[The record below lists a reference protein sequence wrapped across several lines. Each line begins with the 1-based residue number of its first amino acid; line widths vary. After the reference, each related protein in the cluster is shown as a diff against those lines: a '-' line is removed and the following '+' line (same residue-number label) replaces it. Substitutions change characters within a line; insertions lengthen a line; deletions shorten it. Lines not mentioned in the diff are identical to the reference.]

1 MCVLTIHCFLVWNLS
16 NNIEVDE
23 TNRKIEQYKKE
34 NEILIKKNAV
44 KNVRLEISFLI
55 CHKRTQI
62 WQFRVAKCILLRHF
76 VNIFE
81 QSRDEEYVKSQIEAE
96 GKESEERRAQFAN
109 VLKEEEQS
117 KKKEKEALIDD
128 LVGKVFCFYD
138 VVWTV

>member
-1 MCVLTIHCFLVWNLS
+1 MAIRGCKSVF
-16 NNIEVDE
+16 
-23 TNRKIEQYKKE
+23 Y
-34 NEILIKKNAV
+34 
-44 KNVRLEISFLI
+44 
-55 CHKRTQI
+55 
-62 WQFRVAKCILLRHF
+62 LRYF

-128 LVGKVFCFYD
+128 LVGNVFCFYD
-138 VVWTV
+138 VV

>member
-44 KNVRLEISFLI
+44 KNVRLEIILI
-55 CHKRTQI
+55 VINARKFDNSGLQ
-62 WQFRVAKCILLRHF
+62 KCILLRHF

-138 VVWTV
+138 VV